1 MSVATHAQRFMTR
14 FAMQWLLA
22 RQIRPFIKLAALAS
36 LLLNVALL
44 APALYMLQVFDRVF
58 ASGSI
63 ETLVMLALPVLAML
77 ALGYCMDTARAR
89 TLAAAGRRVE
99 RCLAPEALATQLERA
114 AAGARRDDDALR
126 DVAQLR
132 KLLGSAGVVA
142 MFDAPWVPLYLLI
155 ITVMHPLLGGIA
167 ALGALL
173 LLVLGMLTEYSTR
186 RHTERAVAATRAAQ
200 RQADAL
206 LRNAECV
213 VAMGMSGAAIAD
225 WETRCVDQHREQENL
240 AHTSARLGALARIA
254 RQLLQVAAL
263 GFGAWLV
270 IGREAS
276 PGVMIAATILL
287 GRALQPVELLISG
300 WKAMIESRAAW
311 GRLCGR
317 ETLQRPA
324 RLALPPPKGRLDIEG
339 LTFGFAAS
347 RTPLLRGVS
356 FSVAPGESVGI
367 VGPSASGKTT
377 LLRLLLGVRRP
388 LAGAVRLD
396 GVDIAHWDRAALG
409 RAVGYVPQDVELF
422 AGTVAANIARLQKP
436 DPDAVLRAAAL
447 ARAHELILGLP
458 EGYDTE
464 IGEGGCLL
472 SGGQRQRIALARALY
487 GEPRLLVLDE
497 PNANLDEE
505 GDAALAAALVEL
517 KSRGVT
523 VVVVTHRRALT
534 SRLDRIAVLRNG
546 KIEAYG
552 HAASVLTRLGD
563 TPRVLA
569 FPAAAETIPVSA

>member
-1 MSVATHAQRFMTR
+1 
-14 FAMQWLLA
+14 MQWLLA
-22 RQIRPFIKLAALAS
+22 RQIRPFIQLAALAS

-63 ETLVMLALPVLAML
+63 ETLVMLAVPVLAML
-77 ALGYCMDTARAR
+77 ALGYCMDAARAR

-99 RCLAPEALATQLERA
+99 RCLAPEALATQLESA

-142 MFDAPWVPLYLLI
+142 LFDAPWVPLYLLI

-167 ALGALL
+167 TLGALL
-173 LLVLGMLTEYSTR
+173 LFALGMLTEYTTR
-186 RHTERAVAATRAAQ
+186 RYTERAVAATRAAH

-213 VAMGMSGAAIAD
+213 VAMGMSGAATAD

-240 AHTSARLGALARIA
+240 AHASARLGAMARIA

-276 PGVMIAATILL
+276 PGIMIASTILL

-311 GRLCGR
+311 GRLRER

-324 RLALPPPKGRLDIEG
+324 RLALPDPRGRLDIER
-339 LTFGFAAS
+339 LTYGFAPDRA
-347 RTPLLRGVS
+347 PLLRGVS

-377 LLRLLLGVRRP
+377 LLRLLLGMRHP
-388 LAGAVRLD
+388 QTGAVRLD
-396 GVDIAHWDRAALG
+396 GADISRWDRAALG
-409 RAVGYVPQDVELF
+409 RAIGYLPQDVELF
-422 AGTVAANIARLQKP
+422 AGTIAANIARLQKP
-436 DPDAVLRAAAL
+436 DPEAVMRAAKL

-458 EGYDTE
+458 DGYDTE

-517 KSRGVT
+517 KARGVT

-546 KIEAYG
+546 KIEAFG
-552 HAASVLTRLGD
+552 HTASVLSRLGE
-563 TPRVLA
+563 TPRVVA
-569 FPAAAETIPVSA
+569 FPAAAGTIPVSA

>member
-1 MSVATHAQRFMTR
+1 ME
-14 FAMQWLLA
+14 WLLA
-22 RQIRPFIKLAALAS
+22 RQIRPFIKLAAFAS
-36 LLLNVALL
+36 LLLNLALL

-63 ETLVMLALPVLAML
+63 ETLVMLAVPVLLML
-77 ALGYCMDTARAR
+77 GLGYYMDAARAR
-89 TLAAAGRRVE
+89 TLSAAGRRIE
-99 RCLAPEALATQLERA
+99 TCLAPEALATQLDA
-114 AAGARRDDDALR
+114 SAAGARRDDDALR
-126 DVAQLR
+126 DVSQLR
-132 KLLGSAGVVA
+132 KLLASPGVVA
-142 MFDAPWVPLYLLI
+142 LFDAPWVPLYLLI

-173 LLVLGMLTEYSTR
+173 LFGLGMLTEYGTR
-186 RHTERAVAATRAAQ
+186 RHTERAMTAARASQ
-200 RQADAL
+200 RRVDAL

-225 WETRCVDQHREQENL
+225 WQTRCDEQHRSQEEL
-240 AHTSARLGALARIA
+240 AHTSARLGAMARIA
-254 RQLLQVAAL
+254 RQLLQVTAL

-276 PGVMIAATILL
+276 PGIMIAATILL
-287 GRALQPVELLISG
+287 GRALQPVELLIGG

-311 GRLCGR
+311 RRLCER
-317 ETLQRPA
+317 QVTERQA
-324 RLALPPPKGRLDIEG
+324 RLALPTPKGRLDIER
-339 LTFGFAAS
+339 LTYGFSAQ
-347 RTPLLRGVS
+347 RPPLLRGVS
-356 FSVAPGESVGI
+356 FSVSPGESVGI

-377 LLRLLLGVRRP
+377 LLRLLLGMRNAQ
-388 LAGAVRLD
+388 AGTVRLD
-396 GVDIAHWDRAALG
+396 GADISRWDRAALG
-409 RAVGYVPQDVELF
+409 RAIGYLPQDVELF
-422 AGTVAANIARLQKP
+422 AGTIAMNIARLQKP
-436 DPDAVLRAAAL
+436 DPEAVMRAAKL
-447 ARAHELILGLP
+447 AHAHDLIQQLSD
-458 EGYDTE
+458 GYDTE

-523 VVVVTHRRALT
+523 VVIVTHRRTLT

-546 KIEAYG
+546 KIETFG
-552 HAASVLTRLGD
+552 HTATVLSRLGE
-563 TPRVLA
+563 TPKVLA
-569 FPAAAETIPVSA
+569 FPAAESLQVSA